1 MYLNSR
7 LPYNLNNIVVFA
19 YSITELGG
27 GAYKNSCVWFCAQM
41 ANNNFESWIYLANSI
56 LPTNNMKLS
65 DKHPAFQKPINFMHT
80 IQIKVQDRYCGVL
93 GPQGEQKYKI
103 KR

>member
-1 MYLNSR
+1 
-7 LPYNLNNIVVFA
+7 
-19 YSITELGG
+19 
-27 GAYKNSCVWFCAQM
+27 
-41 ANNNFESWIYLANSI
+41 
-56 LPTNNMKLS
+56 MKLS

-93 GPQGEQKYKI
+93 GPQEEQKYKI